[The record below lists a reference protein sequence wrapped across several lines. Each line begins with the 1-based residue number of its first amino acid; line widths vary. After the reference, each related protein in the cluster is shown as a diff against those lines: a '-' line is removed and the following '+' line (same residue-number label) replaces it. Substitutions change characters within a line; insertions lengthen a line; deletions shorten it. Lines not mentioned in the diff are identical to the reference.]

1 MTVSTEVSREE
12 YTGNGVT
19 TDFDYRFRVFEA
31 ADLVVSVADT
41 TETIT
46 ELTLNTDY
54 TVTGAGS
61 RTGGKVKLFSP
72 LAFNWRISIERALPV
87 TQETDVRNQGNF
99 FPEVHEDAWDK
110 LTMLIQQV
118 WSYFGLALRKPTWLA
133 KYYDALGNRIANLGN
148 PINSQDAVTKSYVDS
163 TNDGWFKRT
172 LRVPE
177 SYVAPVPPVSMRRN
191 KIGAYNDAG
200 DPIAVLPESGSAA
213 DVMIELAK
221 PDGYKLIPSVQP
233 KPISASSIYADRN
246 AGVLPTNSS
255 AANGAIVNILL
266 SQYDEVILVE
276 PVPLGNVVVSDRKIL
291 RSMSRK
297 PLIMDSTVSFGI
309 RQEKGCVG
317 SIFENIVPRFGA
329 ENQTAWVV
337 DGSLGN
343 VALAF
348 PQYSNYYNCGTE
360 GDHMPG
366 SVSMLLSYTWSNK
379 WFGCNFN
386 RTVTGI
392 IFGKTTDPDGFVN
405 SNCFYG
411 CELRSDKTQPNSGSP
426 LVHNSGGGNAF
437 IGGAI
442 ENWFGSPTVMAGHL
456 IITGGCYLEAM
467 DTTYHVSGGRL
478 VMDGCHDNGPAIV
491 IDADGSSL
499 IYTNNLFTGSEG
511 VYTSNYPK
519 IQRRG
524 DIDAEIVISGVKAG
538 RSSSILIRPG
548 EYRGATAVWNKT
560 SPRKSR
566 ESINHGYSSVS
577 ARVGDDQLNVTGSD
591 NLYTVKF
598 NNTTIDADS
607 GNEFNAT
614 VGIFTAKIGGVR
626 NINAGVYLSGVTSGQ
641 LCELFIFI
649 EGNKYLVGTRRG
661 DGVANIFISGSV
673 GVPVFH
679 GERVTMQVVAHAGG
693 SNNVSVLRGDAV
705 NGYTYLSILK

>member
-1 MTVSTEVSREE
+1 MAIPNQTPYNIFTANGISTVFPYEFYLLNAFDLTVSINGAELTSGFTISGIGNVDGGEVTFLTPPANGSVILLERVVPTYRLTE
-12 YTGNGVT
+12 YQDNGDLLAETVNK
-19 TDFDYRFRVFEA
+19 DFDRLWMA
-31 ADLVVSVADT
+31 
-41 TETIT
+41 
-46 ELTLNTDY
+46 
-54 TVTGAGS
+54 
-61 RTGGKVKLFSP
+61 
-72 LAFNWRISIERALPV
+72 
-87 TQETDVRNQGNF
+87 
-99 FPEVHEDAWDK
+99 
-110 LTMLIQQV
+110 IQQAFI
-118 WSYFGLALRKPTWLA
+118 YLGLALTRPL
-133 KYYDALGNRIANLGN
+133 LGGPFNAHGYRIENLGY
-148 PINSQDAVTKSYVDS
+148 PINPNDAASKKYVDEKAS
-163 TNDGWFKRT
+163 FSIQNT
-172 LRVPE
+172 LRVPDTYLE
-177 SYVAPVPPVSMRRN
+177 PLPSISHMEGKIVAFSGGRP
-191 KIGAYNDAG
+191 IG
-200 DPIAVLPESGSAA
+200 VLPESGSAA

-246 AGVLPTNSS
+246 AGVLPTNTS
-255 AANGAIVNILL
+255 AENGSIVNSLL
-266 SQYDEVILVE
+266 SLYDEVILVE
-276 PVPLGNVVVSDRKIL
+276 PVPLGNVVVSGRKVL
-291 RSMSRK
+291 RAMNRK

-317 SIFENIVPRFGA
+317 SVFKNIVPRFGA
-329 ENQTAWVV
+329 ENQTAWIV
-337 DGSLGN
+337 DGSLGDE
-343 VALAF
+343 ALAY

-360 GDHMPG
+360 GDHMNG

-392 IFGKTTDPDGFVN
+392 IFGKTEDPDGFVN

-442 ENWFGSPTVMAGHL
+442 ENWFGSPTIMAGHL

-467 DTTYHVSGGRL
+467 DTTYHISGGRL

-491 IDADGSSL
+491 IDVDGSSL

-524 DIDAEIVISGVKAG
+524 DIDAEIIISGVKAG

-577 ARVGDDQLNVTGSD
+577 ARVGGDQLNVTGTD
-591 NLYTVKF
+591 NFYTVKF

-614 VGIFTAKIGGVR
+614 VGIFTAKIGGMR
-626 NINAGVYLSGVTSGQ
+626 NINAGVYLNNVSSGQ

-649 EGNKYLVGTRRG
+649 EDRRYLVGARRG

-679 GERVTMQVVAHAGG
+679 GERVTMRVVAHSGDT
-693 SNNVSVLRGDAV
+693 NNVSVLRGDAV
-705 NGYTYLSILK
+705 NGYTYLSIIK